1 MSDNNTLTPLYHF
14 TSPVYVIEKPEFLE
28 PVRRISMNYL
38 AKRKDDKELPAL
50 NPMYPAQTAGFFH
63 EPELKDFT
71 GFIAECAWA
80 ILEEQGHDVKNLATY
95 FQEMWCQ
102 EHQKWN
108 GHEEH
113 IHNHGAHIT
122 GFYFIDAPAGGCQV
136 MIHDPRPG
144 RMQIILP
151 EANLNKITIASSKVL
166 FNPKPGSMYFIN
178 SWLPHS
184 VTRNP
189 IDDPT
194 RLVHF
199 NLGVKPSSNVSQPT
213 LNTKSSAVVL

>member
-1 MSDNNTLTPLYHF
+1 
-14 TSPVYVIEKPEFLE
+14 
-28 PVRRISMNYL
+28 
-38 AKRKDDKELPAL
+38 
-50 NPMYPAQTAGFFH
+50 
-63 EPELKDFT
+63 
-71 GFIAECAWA
+71 
-80 ILEEQGHDVKNLATY
+80 
-95 FQEMWCQ
+95 
-102 EHQKWN
+102 
-108 GHEEH
+108 
-113 IHNHGAHIT
+113 
-122 GFYFIDAPAGGCQV
+122 
-136 MIHDPRPG
+136 
-144 RMQIILP
+144 MQIILP